1 LPAGLVPLTVLLHD
15 PRYLRA
21 GAALFAGFLVAGAIA
36 VGSSAARGV
45 EIHAGAGGGVSGAP
59 TGLSGT
65 AGVDSASISFT
76 PGAPSTPPV
85 TSYTVTAYPG
95 HEQGF
100 GATSPVTV
108 SGLQPN
114 TAYTFAVSAASAAG
128 RSSGSAPSAP
138 LTTLAAPAG
147 VTLPALSALRLSL
160 VSFFAAASGGPVS
173 GGTRTGTDVSYAD
186 SVAATS
192 TIVVL
197 RVRSGVQHAGACV
210 ITGSSAG
217 KRCTSLLLVGS
228 FTNADVAGTNK
239 FHFSGRVGG
248 HALHAG
254 LYQVR
259 ITPSLDGL
267 AGNTL
272 MGEFDVF

>member
-1 LPAGLVPLTVLLHD
+1 
-15 PRYLRA
+15 
-21 GAALFAGFLVAGAIA
+21 LFAGLLVAGTIA
-36 VGSSAARGV
+36 VGSTAARGV
-45 EIHAGAGGGVSGAP
+45 EIHAAAGGGVSGAP

-76 PGAPSTPPV
+76 PAAPSTPPV

-108 SGLQPN
+108 TGLQPN

-138 LTTLAAPAG
+138 LTTLAVPAG
-147 VTLPALSALRLSL
+147 MTLPALSALRLSL
-160 VSFFAAASGGPVS
+160 VSFFAAGAGG
-173 GGTRTGTDVSYAD
+173 RTGTEISYSD
-186 SVAATS
+186 SAAATS

-197 RVRSGVQHAGACV
+197 RVRSGVQHAGSCV
-210 ITGSSAG
+210 IRGASAG

-228 FTNADVAGTNK
+228 FTNADVVGANK
-239 FHFSGRVGG
+239 FHFSGRVGA

-272 MGEFDVF
+272 MSEFDVF